1 MQHRHQGKLVLNAGV
16 GALAFATLL
25 LVAGNAKAAYKI
37 GDDES
42 YLTVGGL
49 LQFQGA
55 ITEKGAPNGD
65 SFGTEMYLRRMRLMF
80 SGQLNKWVNFFIET
94 DNPNFGKNGDYSVN
108 TFIQDAYLELNL
120 HEAIQ
125 VDFGMLLLPFSHHG
139 TQGATSLLGLDYQ
152 GALFKYPANSN
163 KVWRDYGIMVR
174 GMPFGKW
181 LEYRLG
187 VFNGVRGNSTPK
199 DITIDGVAAQEAI
212 DPRNPNDQ
220 PRFTGRLVFN
230 VFDAEGGPGLAGMFS
245 DGLYIKKDGA
255 HVVSTKRVLSI
266 GGSFDMQNDLNVTW
280 APGLVP
286 PQDPGQAA
294 RRRVEDANL
303 YYALSGDVFWDQPFG
318 ANNIMSVN
326 GQVNFYYYEH
336 GDNST
341 GRLWASGTTGMGLM
355 SELGFRY
362 DAIQPLMIVNWFN
375 ATKNPSGELADR
387 GDLLGI
393 HGGLNYYL
401 FSHNV
406 NFKLQFGAE
415 YRDGSDDPVLMGL
428 FQAQLL
434 Y

>member
-1 MQHRHQGKLVLNAGV
+1 MAMGVSVL
-16 GALAFATLL
+16 ALFTSL
-25 LVAGNAKAAYKI
+25 LVAGNANAGYKI
-37 GDDES
+37 GDDETN
-42 YLTVGGL
+42 LTVGGL
-49 LQFQGA
+49 LQFQA
-55 ITEKGAPNGD
+55 ALTENGAPNAD

-80 SGQLNKWVNFFIET
+80 SGQLNKWVNFFVET

-120 HEAIQ
+120 HEAVQ
-125 VDFGMLLLPFSHHG
+125 VDFGMLLVPFSHHG
-139 TQGATSLLGLDYQ
+139 TQGATSLLGIDYQ
-152 GALFKYPANSN
+152 SALLKYPINSG

-181 LEYRLG
+181 FEYRVG
-187 VFNGVRGNSTPK
+187 IFNGVRGNTTAK
-199 DITIDGVAAQEAI
+199 DAATADGVAFQEQT

-220 PRFTGRLVFN
+220 PRVAGRLVFN
-230 VFDAEGGPGLAGMFS
+230 VFDAEGGAGVAGMFT

-255 HVVSTKRVLSI
+255 QTVSTKRVLSI
-266 GGSFDMQNDLNVTW
+266 GGSFDLQNDLNVTW
-280 APGLVP
+280 APALVP
-286 PQDPGQAA
+286 PAEPGGVPQ
-294 RRRVEDANL
+294 RRVEDAKV

-318 ANNIMSVN
+318 PNNIMSVN
-326 GQVNFYYYEH
+326 GQVNYFYFEH

-341 GRLWASGTTGMGLM
+341 GRLWASGTTGMGIM

-362 DAIQPLMIVNWFN
+362 DAFQPVVIFDWFN
-375 ATKNPSGELADR
+375 ATKNPSGATEDK

-401 FSHNV
+401 LAHNTT
-406 NFKLQFGAE
+406 FKVQFGAE
-415 YRDGSDDPVLMGL
+415 YRDGVSDPVLMGL